1 MQRAITVDLDYGTGF
16 NTLNELLSKGC
27 TVDKMVAQTVAI
39 TGPSFNSRSGK
50 ILVIVDNL
58 TPALITEYKL

>member
-1 MQRAITVDLDYGTGF
+1 
-16 NTLNELLSKGC
+16 LNELLSKGC